1 MERFAKLIFLT
12 VLGLFF
18 SSLAS
23 ANTENETRFNTLLHS
38 SDKAQAIEQALEIIE
53 NVTLTPIEH
62 VHGHSTL
69 AKLHNSNSQPKRAL
83 NNAHRA
89 LALSQQYGLREQEAR
104 ASKLVGILYFFKN
117 DVLNAMQHYQL
128 SLDYFRETN
137 QKIEQAHVLNN
148 MALATTA
155 VHDFESAVKQ
165 FEEAAEI
172 YSNVGSALDSID
184 VQQNIA
190 ILYNRL
196 QQYETAISIFS
207 SVIKKLKTMERPE
220 RLARAY
226 LEYGRSF
233 QGAGQFET
241 ALEFINRAYVALKA
255 QDNEFQVAFAANSL
269 ANVYLDLNKIE
280 KSERHAKESI
290 ALGEKTDN
298 TDAVSGAYYALA
310 KVNYYRANHD
320 AAVKFIEKSQQLAI
334 ESTNPERQMH
344 NSALYALI
352 LASKGE
358 THNAVN
364 TLRNS
369 LAKYNENGREQATAK
384 MTIYRAKSNAD
395 RLMAQ
400 VNDLMQ
406 KEKLQSFEFE
416 QAQQRYQLWLSGSIL
431 LIVISFF
438 FYRSRSQAK
447 LKRNLSQKVKLR
459 TEELELLMEEVQQAN
474 ATKNQFL
481 ANMSHELRT
490 PLTAVIG
497 QAEAIIAG
505 DVEPEFVHKEVEII
519 YSNSTHL
526 LTLLNDL
533 LDLSRIEANKL
544 ELELKQ
550 HDIHKVI
557 DKVSSFFQEQAQ
569 KKGLDFVVDNR
580 LSSPFVM
587 MIDELRLKQ
596 ILINLCSNAIKFT
609 YRGRVTMIIS
619 ADTHCVS
626 FKVIDTGIGLNEEQ
640 LAQIFNRFT
649 QGDSSISRRFG
660 GSGLGLCLS
669 QQLAIMMNGNI
680 DVASEINIGSEFIF
694 SLPISEQPCYVQQE
708 LPAVTQRLDPN
719 LTLNGLVLL
728 ADDHDDNRRLTERL
742 LRVLGLNVVTA
753 ANGYQAIKQ
762 YNLRKPDLVLLDIQ
776 MPEMDGI
783 EAFKALRQQGA
794 KVPIVALTANAMN
807 HEIEHYIRLGFD
819 DYVSKP
825 IVRNYFVQVLARNLR
840 QTVVPEQTQQ
850 LAQVDTSDI
859 SKDFKA
865 SFKSERKNFALLLS
879 TFDYSE
885 LAKAAHRFS
894 GAAAVFQFSQ
904 LATLGADIEKAIKQ
918 QQHLKAK
925 TLTEQLIALLSEDD
939 IE

>member
-1 MERFAKLIFLT
+1 M
-12 VLGLFF
+12 
-18 SSLAS
+18 
-23 ANTENETRFNTLLHS
+23 
-38 SDKAQAIEQALEIIE
+38 
-53 NVTLTPIEH
+53 
-62 VHGHSTL
+62 
-69 AKLHNSNSQPKRAL
+69 
-83 NNAHRA
+83 
-89 LALSQQYGLREQEAR
+89 
-104 ASKLVGILYFFKN
+104 
-117 DVLNAMQHYQL
+117 
-128 SLDYFRETN
+128 
-137 QKIEQAHVLNN
+137 
-148 MALATTA
+148 
-155 VHDFESAVKQ
+155 
-165 FEEAAEI
+165 
-172 YSNVGSALDSID
+172 
-184 VQQNIA
+184 
-190 ILYNRL
+190 
-196 QQYETAISIFS
+196 
-207 SVIKKLKTMERPE
+207 
-220 RLARAY
+220 
-226 LEYGRSF
+226 
-233 QGAGQFET
+233 
-241 ALEFINRAYVALKA
+241 
-255 QDNEFQVAFAANSL
+255 
-269 ANVYLDLNKIE
+269 
-280 KSERHAKESI
+280 
-290 ALGEKTDN
+290 
-298 TDAVSGAYYALA
+298 
-310 KVNYYRANHD
+310 
-320 AAVKFIEKSQQLAI
+320 
-334 ESTNPERQMH
+334 
-344 NSALYALI
+344 
-352 LASKGE
+352 
-358 THNAVN
+358 
-364 TLRNS
+364 
-369 LAKYNENGREQATAK
+369 
-384 MTIYRAKSNAD
+384 
-395 RLMAQ
+395 
-400 VNDLMQ
+400 
-406 KEKLQSFEFE
+406 
-416 QAQQRYQLWLSGSIL
+416 
-431 LIVISFF
+431 
-438 FYRSRSQAK
+438 
-447 LKRNLSQKVKLR
+447 
-459 TEELELLMEEVQQAN
+459 
-474 ATKNQFL
+474 
-481 ANMSHELRT
+481 
-490 PLTAVIG
+490 
-497 QAEAIIAG
+497 
-505 DVEPEFVHKEVEII
+505 
-519 YSNSTHL
+519 
-526 LTLLNDL
+526 TLLNDL

-550 HDIHKVI
+550 HDIHQII

-569 KKGLDFVVDNR
+569 KKGLEFVVDNQ
-580 LSSPFVM
+580 LSAPFVM

-609 YRGRVTMIIS
+609 YRGKVTMVIS

-669 QQLAIMMNGNI
+669 QQLALMMNGNI
-680 DVASEINIGSEFIF
+680 NVASEINIGSEFIF

-840 QTVVPEQTQQ
+840 QTVAPEQTQQ
-850 LAQVDTSDI
+850 LAKIDTSDI

-865 SFKSERKNFALLLS
+865 SFKSERKNFESLIS

-894 GAAAVFQFSQ
+894 GAAAMFQFSQ

-925 TLTEQLIALLSEDD
+925 TLTEQLIALLSEDN